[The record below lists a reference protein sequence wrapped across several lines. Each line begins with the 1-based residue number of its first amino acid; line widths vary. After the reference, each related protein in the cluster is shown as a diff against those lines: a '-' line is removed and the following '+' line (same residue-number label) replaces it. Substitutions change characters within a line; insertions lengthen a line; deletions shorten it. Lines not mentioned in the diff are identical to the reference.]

1 MFAPANIDLAVRTFH
16 HILTLILALSLASCA
31 EEYKIAG
38 KSTLPAL
45 DGKVLHLR
53 ATSGESVVVDIDSC
67 RVVHGRFS
75 FYGDVDTVCMAQI
88 YMGTQNMQVPIV
100 LETGDLFISM
110 DNVGQRVT
118 GSPLND
124 RLYRYIN
131 QQKRLYNEWEDLQ
144 TQFIKQVRKG
154 KSPDT
159 VQKKMAPKFRRN
171 AEESEKLETRFIID
185 NSDNVLGPGYFM
197 MLCEQYPLPV
207 LTEQIV
213 EILREAS
220 PRFRSH
226 PFVVSYVRQAQMNP
240 MSVPLHAK

>member
-1 MFAPANIDLAVRTFH
+1 MRNLF
-16 HILTLILALSLASCA
+16 HILTLLTALSLASCA

-53 ATSGESVVVDIDSC
+53 ATNGGAVSIDIDSC
-67 RVVHGRFS
+67 QVVHGRFS

-110 DNVGQRVT
+110 DNLGQRVT

-144 TQFIKQVRKG
+144 AQYIQQIRKG
-154 KSPDT
+154 KKPES

-171 AEESEKLETRFIID
+171 AEESEHLETRFIID

-197 MLCEQYPLPV
+197 MLCEQYPFPV

-213 EILREAS
+213 EILRAAT
-220 PRFRSH
+220 PRFRNH
-226 PFVVSYVRQAQMNP
+226 PFVSTYVRQAQFNP
-240 MSVPLHAK
+240 MSVPLK